1 MTVYGYRMLTRPP
14 VSRSSHG
21 SIWGQGASS
30 TSRRRGY
37 GRRSPSRARRGS
49 DDDVRESSSSQPP
62 RPLARSIAHSASTA
76 AANAWLGGSGEADDD
91 AGDDRRRD
99 VAPTCQHSG
108 RYTNILVV
116 RPVGEVSGWAA

>member
-1 MTVYGYRMLTRPP
+1 MTVYGYRVLTRPP

-21 SIWGQGASS
+21 SIWGA
-30 TSRRRGY
+30 RRVKYQSPAGVR
-37 GRRSPSRARRGS
+37 RRSPSRTRRGS
-49 DDDVRESSSSQPP
+49 DNDIRESSSSQPP

-99 VAPTCQHSG
+99 IAATSQHSG
-108 RYTNILVV
+108 S
-116 RPVGEVSGWAA
+116 PSGR